1 MRFNNKKLKIII
13 TESQYNTL
21 LLEQDERNSIEITD
35 IVLKALDDDDEI
47 LFNRFLNKR
56 KFDEITFDFPTYEI
70 ETPNIDKLPDN
81 MIFQG
86 DLKLSLPNLEK
97 LPNNLLVNGDLHI
110 FAPKVAELPEDL
122 TVDGLLEIINTGI
135 ILDNNQA
142 NAISEKIGSVGIFSK
157 NNLKI
162 TLDIDLINSDS
173 YLSVGGDSKDIF
185 EHIFGEDTHEWFNTS
200 FKDFEV
206 TYSTYYIDNI
216 NEEKIEE
223 YIQKYIEVNNI
234 ADDELEDMDLAEKI
248 DYLDLH
254 DIKIVL
260 FNTYDDSVNNAYQ
273 NYLIRE
279 VISAYDDYGHVEE
292 ISWDK
297 IRLTVDLS
305 DNILGMDEYDF
316 DNNLKSCGAD
326 LECWFNEMKGN
337 EIDMPRFSF
346 NTNYEP
352 SPDKKDFNEI
362 LSDRLLEVEHEMFN

>member
-1 MRFNNKKLKIII
+1 VLFDNKKIKIII

-142 NAISEKIGSVGIFSK
+142 NAISEKIGANGIFTK
-157 NNLKI
+157 GNLKI
-162 TLDIDLINSDS
+162 SIDIDLIDSDD
-173 YLSVGGDSKDIF
+173 YLNVGRDYSKDIF
-185 EHIFGEDTHEWFNTS
+185 RSIFGDDSHEWYSYYDSDIKSAIDYYVDTKNTEIIEALVQ
-200 FKDFEV
+200 KYVDKNNMDTEELEEMDLV
-206 TYSTYYIDNI
+206 
-216 NEEKIEE
+216 EKI
-223 YIQKYIEVNNI
+223 N
-234 ADDELEDMDLAEKI
+234 
-248 DYLDLH
+248 YLDL
-254 DIKIVL
+254 DEIKSAL
-260 FNTYDDSVNNAYQ
+260 QSAESDSANQAYQ
-273 NYLIRE
+273 AFLVKE
-279 VISAYDDYGHVEE
+279 VISAYDDYGYVEE

-297 IRLTVDLS
+297 IRLTVELS
-305 DNILGMDEYDF
+305 ESILDMDEDEF
-316 DNNLKSCGAD
+316 SNKLSSCGTD

-337 EIDMPRFSF
+337 EIDIPSFSPDER
-346 NTNYEP
+346 YSP

-362 LSDRLLEVEHEMFN
+362 LSDRLLDVEHEMFN